1 MINKNKATIWT
12 MLIVLMAMLYVFSAY
27 IFIHTITDVYGIPW
41 LDEITFAI
49 FFFITCGLIVYG
61 YGHPDFLFTKK
72 ADKKRVLLIKSIW
85 SATRGFSEESVDDI
99 KKRISDIFYSF

>member
-27 IFIHTITDVYGIPW
+27 IFVHTITDVYGIPW

-49 FFFITCGLIVYG
+49 LFIISCGLVGFWYK
-61 YGHPDFLFTKK
+61 YPELFFTQK
-72 ADKKRVLLIKSIW
+72 ADRKRILLLKKIW
-85 SATRGFSEESVDDI
+85 SATQNFSEESVEDVE
-99 KKRISDIFYSF
+99 KRIDDIFYSI